1 MRRLAATVGLMS
13 LSTHRKLIMKK
24 ILASLS
30 VLALSAPA
38 WAAPSV
44 PEIDAAL
51 SLQGLALAA
60 GVAVLLK
67 RKR

>member
-1 MRRLAATVGLMS
+1 
-13 LSTHRKLIMKK
+13 MKK
-24 ILASLS
+24 LLASLS

-38 WAAPSV
+38 WAVDV

>member
-1 MRRLAATVGLMS
+1 
-13 LSTHRKLIMKK
+13 MKK
-24 ILASLS
+24 LLASLS

-38 WAAPSV
+38 WASQV
-44 PEIDAAL
+44 PEIDASL

-60 GVAVLLK
+60 GVVVLLK

>member
-1 MRRLAATVGLMS
+1 MKKLLAA
-13 LSTHRKLIMKK
+13 
-24 ILASLS
+24 LS

-38 WAAPSV
+38 WASNSV
-44 PEIDAAL
+44 PEIDASL